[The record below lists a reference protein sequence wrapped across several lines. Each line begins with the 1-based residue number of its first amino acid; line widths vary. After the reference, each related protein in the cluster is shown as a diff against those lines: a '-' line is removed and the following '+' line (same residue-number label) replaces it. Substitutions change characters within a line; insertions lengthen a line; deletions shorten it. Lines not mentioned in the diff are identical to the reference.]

1 MQENKGL
8 VTPVA
13 VYPDVIGLLTADH
26 RKVEALFEEFQAKKD
41 RMRPHEKFE
50 LVRKVCAELLIHMA
64 VEEGVFYP
72 AVRSA
77 IYDNEVMDEAQVEHD
92 SAKELIILLGKI
104 QPDDP
109 LFDTKVIALAEQIEH
124 HVQEEE
130 AVMFSKVLVSD
141 IDLVAL
147 GKELLDAKNNMRG
160 RLGLPIEEVA
170 EEHYSQGDFYF
181 SSQAQLARSRL
192 KHI

>member
-1 MQENKGL
+1 MNVNQEL

-26 RKVEALFEEFQAKKD
+26 RKVEALLEEFQAKKD

-64 VEEGVFYP
+64 IEEGIFYP

-77 IYDNEVMDEAQVEHD
+77 IHDDEVMDEAQAEHD

-109 LFDTKVIALAEQIEH
+109 LFDTKVLALAEQIEH
-124 HVQEEE
+124 HVQDEE
-130 AVMFSKVLVSD
+130 AVMFPKVLVSD
-141 IDLVAL
+141 VDLVAI

-160 RLGLPIEEVA
+160 RLGLPIEEIA
-170 EEHYSQGDFYF
+170 EENFSQGSFYF
-181 SSQAQLARSRL
+181 SSQAQLALSRL
-192 KHI
+192 RYI